1 MAEVKLFIYNDSS
14 KKGDG
19 ITLSREGTYIHQD
32 VTVNSDETKPD
43 PNSDG
48 KIRTEKSSIVSYE
61 IPLSM
66 TKLRYI
72 KRVYKPCE
80 IHAELQMGMSITKKE
95 IDETKTTP
103 IDKDGKV
110 GEATTKQD
118 IKSTT
123 DTPLTA
129 DTIIKFFK
137 GAIVEMEIDDN
148 KVAENYM
155 VFEVRSIY
163 KTVSAS
169 TSLFLDLSIYSADK
183 LMDLDKYSRAYTAK
197 MLYTDILA
205 EESKNF
211 SSVSV
216 ANHMQ
221 LLKYKAV
228 VMDSSDSTKEKCSW
242 TGREELRI
250 PYIVQYNE
258 TFYQFMV
265 RAANRYGEFLYFE
278 DGKLNLGM
286 QPSETNYFKK
296 VENNSVVIDW
306 ATEPNA
312 VQTRY
317 YQSALSGAISVNDC
331 AYNYINHTQNE
342 DNSGLYAGSS
352 SNRYNPDTVAFD
364 EWTKQELEKG
374 EYLEYKEILGEEM
387 RASIPE
393 AIFKALEAS
402 TLSEVLVNLIKGFT
416 MKLIEVSR
424 QNRDYNNALDKAN
437 YQDKDKNYLISDDQR
452 HDDDYTQFATL
463 GGSSPLA
470 NNLSKLLDKGGINNF
485 YDLFYS
491 LIRKKEKEVGE
502 QAVWLDF
509 GTNYKPIK
517 LGDKLHIDKKDYVVI
532 SVEGYYEPAEKTDGT
547 EGSEKKGK
555 EHLLVSA
562 IPVMSLDGTTSVAL
576 DSVPD
581 EYDNWTNT
589 LPFPPAQPDVIF
601 RDARPQVA
609 FVAATLDPENLGRIR
624 VRYPWQDEKGD
635 ASPWIRVTL
644 PLATDGGGVNFT
656 PNVGDEVMV
665 GYEHGNIDRPYAMGY
680 LVAPFVNKRWSNA
693 LPLDQYGSSH
703 GIKTKTGH
711 HLTFED
717 GFALAPMFFESVG
730 CLSFL
735 RSVWPVGATGPWPF
749 GNELTA
755 DFGGGFEL
763 GDRYGFYKISG
774 STENRAI
781 TIESPIGTV
790 EMSAFQ
796 GITIT
801 APNGDI
807 NISGKN
813 VNISASNRLS
823 LSSGENIKNKLWYQK
838 EWNESK
844 GKALGNAVLGDL
856 EGGLDSLKEIV
867 TNFTDMSLLR
877 CVIELLFRPVNGTL
891 QIKSYTFVTIEAGE
905 GKAEVLQE
913 SLRWGKGIKDDL
925 EDISKVINSTKCIK
939 PRMISLLGEI
949 HYRYDCLYE
958 ATIAFKQIS
967 GSNGINKD
975 ESAISYAQVIAKG
988 NTEFNE
994 ETDFTWGNAE
1004 SNNLQLTN
1012 PEFTAAKPNKDGED
1026 FKVNGEFDP
1035 YMYSLSLSQ
1044 YHKKKRIYYQE
1055 KSKDNKRKTKRA
1067 KIIEISNQLRIAA
1080 YNLKEAVI
1088 KLTDCRK
1095 GDFVIAGIGLPQEL
1109 NSVEQLDLDTVAGK
1123 IKDLTLPADK
1133 GFDVSFDEMKNCSYD
1148 ISIKFIKKA
1157 DWASLIDAM
1166 SRYVIYEYLSS
1177 KNELAMNKTPI
1188 TSVSDAYDNEKWEE
1202 FVKSIEKD
1210 ILIEKL
1216 GKKKANEFNPFRG
1229 FVDDQFQ
1236 WSHGFKG
1243 KILLSDISDKTAYFD
1258 EGLNMKPHHNRTPF
1272 DEDIK
1277 TLRTYLAKL

>member
-211 SSVSV
+211 STVNV

-352 SNRYNPDTVAFD
+352 SNRYNPDAVAFD

-532 SVEGYYEPAEKTDGT
+532 SVEGYYEPAEKTDET
-547 EGSEKKGK
+547 EGAEKKGK

-838 EWNESK
+838 KWNESK

-905 GKAEVLQE
+905 GKTAVPPANLRKIELP
-913 SLRWGKGIKDDL
+913 SLFKEYNTICYIKSNVAALFDD
-925 EDISKVINSTKCIK
+925 IKTKYG
-939 PRMISLLGEI
+939 LLV
-949 HYRYDCLYE
+949 D
-958 ATIAFKQIS
+958 ATVAFNNIS
-967 GSNGINKD
+967 GQNDINMA
-975 ESAISYAQVIAKG
+975 ESAIKYNAVISGDGDFTEADFDWQDGQGNNLKNEEFTDPGPEPKEEDYDGFAFETAYSEWSTKYTVYTDTLRRNTDREQKRNTIKEKSLALRNAAKNLADAAKKWTDMKDKDFNTQNFNRKELKVSDAVKIIKSETQVEPHGIKTLEEMKTFAYEKTIAKPIEEVWTAQKKILTRHIIYRYLSEVSGLDYDKSAITSQDAVANNG
-988 NTEFNE
+988 NWKRF
-994 ETDFTWGNAE
+994 
-1004 SNNLQLTN
+1004 
-1012 PEFTAAKPNKDGED
+1012 
-1026 FKVNGEFDP
+1026 VN
-1035 YMYSLSLSQ
+1035 SL
-1044 YHKKKRIYYQE
+1044 KKKE
-1055 KSKDNKRKTKRA
+1055 GLGVD
-1067 KIIEISNQLRIAA
+1067 IIEG
-1080 YNLKEAVI
+1080 LKDWA
-1088 KLTDCRK
+1088 KN
-1095 GDFVIAGIGLPQEL
+1095 EL
-1109 NSVEQLDLDTVAGK
+1109 NPFAGF
-1123 IKDLTLPADK
+1123 KDDQKQWAYGFKGQILMSDQSDK
-1133 GFDVSFDEMKNCSYD
+1133 TVSFDSNLN
-1148 ISIKFIKKA
+1148 
-1157 DWASLIDAM
+1157 LIPHTNPTDD
-1166 SRYVIYEYLSS
+1166 SVEI
-1177 KNELAMNKTPI
+1177 I
-1188 TSVSDAYDNEKWEE
+1188 TN
-1202 FVKSIEKD
+1202 
-1210 ILIEKL
+1210 
-1216 GKKKANEFNPFRG
+1216 
-1229 FVDDQFQ
+1229 
-1236 WSHGFKG
+1236 
-1243 KILLSDISDKTAYFD
+1243 LLNTI
-1258 EGLNMKPHHNRTPF
+1258 
-1272 DEDIK
+1272 
-1277 TLRTYLAKL
+1277 

>member
-1 MAEVKLFIYNDSS
+1 MAEVKLYIYNDS
-14 KKGDG
+14 KIKGEG
-19 ITLSREGTYIHQD
+19 ITLSREGNYIHQK
-32 VTVNSDETKPD
+32 VTEISDETKPD
-43 PNSDG
+43 TNSDG
-48 KIRTEKSSIVSYE
+48 KIRTVKNSIVSYE

-66 TKLRYI
+66 TKLRYV
-72 KRVYKPCE
+72 KRVYEPCK

-103 IDKDGKV
+103 IDKDGKD
-110 GEATTKQD
+110 GETTTKQD
-118 IKSTT
+118 VKSTT

-129 DTIIKFFK
+129 DTIINFFK
-137 GAIVEMEIDDN
+137 GAKVEMEIDGN

-197 MLYTDILA
+197 MLYTDILV
-205 EESKNF
+205 EEAKNF

-221 LLKYKAV
+221 LLKYKAAM
-228 VMDSSDSTKEKCSW
+228 MDSSDSTKEKCSW

-258 TFYQFMV
+258 SFYQFMV

-286 QPSETNYFKK
+286 QPSEANYYKK
-296 VENNSVVIDW
+296 DAQNKDVIIDW
-306 ATEPNA
+306 ATEPDA

-317 YQSALSGAISVNDC
+317 YQSALSEAISVNDR
-331 AYNYINHTQNE
+331 AYNYVNHTQNE

-424 QNRDYNNALDKAN
+424 QNRDYNNVLDKAN
-437 YQDKDKNYLISDDQR
+437 YQDKDKNYLISDDQKK
-452 HDDDYTQFATL
+452 DDDYTQFATL

-470 NNLSKLLDKGGINNF
+470 NNFSKLFDKGGINNF

-491 LIRKKEKEVGE
+491 LVRKKEKEVGE

-609 FVAATLDPENLGRIR
+609 FVAATLDPENMGRIR

-644 PLATDGGGVNFT
+644 PMATDGGGVNFT
-656 PNVGDEVMV
+656 PNIGDEVMV

-813 VNISASNRLS
+813 VNISASNRMS

-838 EWNESK
+838 KWNESK

-905 GKAEVLQE
+905 GKVAVPPKN
-913 SLRWGKGIKDDL
+913 LRKIKLPSITD
-925 EDISKVINSTKCIK
+925 EYRTIQVIKYNTDTLIDTIHQKYDK
-939 PRMISLLGEI
+939 LLVAS
-949 HYRYDCLYE
+949 C
-958 ATIAFKQIS
+958 AFMNIS
-967 GSNGINKD
+967 GINGINKNQ
-975 ESAISYAQVIAKG
+975 SAIKYSAVISCD
-988 NTEFNE
+988 TVL
-994 ETDFTWGNAE
+994 DDSMFTWEDGTG
-1004 SNNLQLTN
+1004 NNLKDEIVEELGEK
-1012 PEFTAAKPNKDGED
+1012 PEKKDFDGFDKNFKYFNAIEEWRNKKNTHDSAIKRNNRREKDRTRIVEISQALSDAAKELADAAKKWTDLKDED
-1026 FKVNGEFDP
+1026 FVVID
-1035 YMYSLSLSQ
+1035 YD
-1044 YHKKKRIYYQE
+1044 
-1055 KSKDNKRKTKRA
+1055 KD
-1067 KIIEISNQLRIAA
+1067 
-1080 YNLKEAVI
+1080 
-1088 KLTDCRK
+1088 
-1095 GDFVIAGIGLPQEL
+1095 
-1109 NSVEQLDLDTVAGK
+1109 K
-1123 IKDLTLPADK
+1123 IKVSEIVKMIKAEDLLSYTGIRSLN
-1133 GFDVSFDEMKNCSYD
+1133 EMKSFGYD
-1148 ISIKFIKKA
+1148 EKISKPDRNAWLQQKK
-1157 DWASLIDAM
+1157 AM
-1166 SRYVIYEYLSS
+1166 SRYISYLYIKNVDEIDYDEKAIFS
-1177 KNELAMNKTPI
+1177 KDDVVNNDNWKKFVRSLRQKEGIVDHIKDWAKDEL
-1188 TSVSDAYDNEKWEE
+1188 
-1202 FVKSIEKD
+1202 
-1210 ILIEKL
+1210 
-1216 GKKKANEFNPFRG
+1216 NPFAG
-1229 FVDDQFQ
+1229 FIDDQKQ
-1236 WSHGFKG
+1236 WAYGFKG
-1243 KILLSDISDKTAYFD
+1243 QILMSDQSDMTASFD
-1258 EGLNMKPHHNRTPF
+1258 SNLNLTSHDNQE
-1272 DEDIK
+1272 EDSVDLI
-1277 TLRTYLAKL
+1277 AKLLKTM

>member
-1 MAEVKLFIYNDSS
+1 MAEVKLFIYNDS
-14 KKGDG
+14 KIKGDG
-19 ITLSREGTYIHQD
+19 ITLSREGTYIHQN
-32 VTVNSDETKPD
+32 VNEISDETKPD
-43 PNSDG
+43 TNSDG
-48 KIRTEKSSIVSYE
+48 KIRTVKNSIVSYE

-66 TKLRYI
+66 TKLRYV
-72 KRVYKPCE
+72 KRVYEPCK

-103 IDKDGKV
+103 IDKDGKD
-110 GEATTKQD
+110 GETTTKQD
-118 IKSTT
+118 VKSTT

-129 DTIIKFFK
+129 DTIINFFK
-137 GAIVEMEIDDN
+137 GAKVEMEIDGN

-183 LMDLDKYSRAYTAK
+183 SMDLDKYSRAYTAK

-205 EESKNF
+205 EEAKNF

-221 LLKYKAV
+221 LLKYKAA
-228 VMDSSDSTKEKCSW
+228 VMDSSDSTKENCSW

-258 TFYQFMV
+258 SFYQFMV

-286 QPSETNYFKK
+286 QPSEANYYKK
-296 VENNSVVIDW
+296 DAQNKDVIIDW
-306 ATEPNA
+306 ATEPDA

-317 YQSALSGAISVNDC
+317 YQSALSEAISVNDR
-331 AYNYINHTQNE
+331 AYNYVNHTQNE

-424 QNRDYNNALDKAN
+424 QNRDYNNVLDKAN
-437 YQDKDKNYLISDDQR
+437 YQDKDKNYLISDDQKK
-452 HDDDYTQFATL
+452 DDDYTQFATL

-470 NNLSKLLDKGGINNF
+470 NNLSKLFDKGGINNF

-491 LIRKKEKEVGE
+491 LVRKKEKEVGE

-547 EGSEKKGK
+547 DGSEKKGK

-581 EYDNWTNT
+581 EYDDWTNT

-609 FVAATLDPENLGRIR
+609 FVAATLDPENMGRIR

-717 GFALAPMFFESVG
+717 GFALAPMFFESIG

-735 RSVWPVGATGPWPF
+735 RSIWPVGATGPWPLSY
-749 GNELTA
+749 ELTS

-774 STENRAI
+774 STEKREI

-838 EWNESK
+838 KWNESK
-844 GKALGNAVLGDL
+844 GKGFGYAVLGDL
-856 EGGLDSLKEIV
+856 KGGLDSLKEIA
-867 TNFTDMSLLR
+867 TNITDMSLLR

-905 GKAEVLQE
+905 GKVAVPPKN
-913 SLRWGKGIKDDL
+913 LRKIKLPSITDDFRTIKAIKYNTDTL
-925 EDISKVINSTKCIK
+925 IDTIHQKYDI
-939 PRMISLLGEI
+939 LLSAS
-949 HYRYDCLYE
+949 E
-958 ATIAFKQIS
+958 AFMKIS
-967 GSNGINKD
+967 GADGINKNQ
-975 ESAISYAQVIAKG
+975 SAIKYVDVIKSDDVLGDDKFSWEDGTGNDLKDETVGELGEKPKKEDYTGLDKQNDYFNDLENWRKKSNERDSANNRNNRRERRRTRIVEISEALRKAASELADAAKKW
-988 NTEFNE
+988 
-994 ETDFTWGNAE
+994 TDFKNDDFVVIDYDKNRIKVSEIVKMIKTEDLLSYTGIRSLKE
-1004 SNNLQLTN
+1004 MKSFGYD
-1012 PEFTAAKPNKDGED
+1012 EKISKPNRNAWLQQKKALSRYISYLYIKDVEGIDYDEKAIFSKED
-1026 FKVNGEFDP
+1026 VVDNENWKKFVR
-1035 YMYSLSLSQ
+1035 SLKQKEGIVDS
-1044 YHKKKRIYYQE
+1044 I
-1055 KSKDNKRKTKRA
+1055 KDWA
-1067 KIIEISNQLRIAA
+1067 KE
-1080 YNLKEAVI
+1080 
-1088 KLTDCRK
+1088 
-1095 GDFVIAGIGLPQEL
+1095 EL
-1109 NSVEQLDLDTVAGK
+1109 NPFAG
-1123 IKDLTLPADK
+1123 
-1133 GFDVSFDEMKNCSYD
+1133 F
-1148 ISIKFIKKA
+1148 ISDQKQ
-1157 DWASLIDAM
+1157 WA
-1166 SRYVIYEYLSS
+1166 Y
-1177 KNELAMNKTPI
+1177 
-1188 TSVSDAYDNEKWEE
+1188 
-1202 FVKSIEKD
+1202 
-1210 ILIEKL
+1210 
-1216 GKKKANEFNPFRG
+1216 
-1229 FVDDQFQ
+1229 
-1236 WSHGFKG
+1236 GFKG
-1243 KILLSDISDKTAYFD
+1243 QILMSDQSDMTASFD
-1258 EGLNMKPHHNRTPF
+1258 SSLNLTSHDNQEKDSVDLIANLLKRM
-1272 DEDIK
+1272 
-1277 TLRTYLAKL
+1277 

>member
-1 MAEVKLFIYNDSS
+1 MAEVKLFIYNDS
-14 KKGDG
+14 KIKGEG
-19 ITLSREGTYIHQD
+19 ITLSREGNYIHQK
-32 VTVNSDETKPD
+32 VTEISDETKPD
-43 PNSDG
+43 TNSDG
-48 KIRTEKSSIVSYE
+48 KIRTVKNSIVSYE

-66 TKLRYI
+66 TKLRYV
-72 KRVYKPCE
+72 KRVYEPCK

-103 IDKDGKV
+103 IDKDGKD
-110 GEATTKQD
+110 GETTTKQD
-118 IKSTT
+118 VKSTI

-129 DTIIKFFK
+129 DTIIDFFK
-137 GAIVEMEIDDN
+137 GAKVEMEIDGN
-148 KVAENYM
+148 KVAENYI

-169 TSLFLDLSIYSADK
+169 TSLFLNLSIYSADK
-183 LMDLDKYSRAYTAK
+183 SMDLDKYSRAYTAK

-221 LLKYKAV
+221 LLKYKAAL
-228 VMDSSDSTKEKCSW
+228 MDSSDSTKEKCSW

-258 TFYQFMV
+258 SFYQFMV

-296 VENNSVVIDW
+296 VENDSVVIDW

-317 YQSALSGAISVNDC
+317 YQSALSGAISVNDR
-331 AYNYINHTQNE
+331 AYNYISHTQNE
-342 DNSGLYAGSS
+342 DGSQLYADSA

-424 QNRDYNNALDKAN
+424 QNRDYNNVLDKAN
-437 YQDKDKNYLISDDQR
+437 YQDKDKNYLISDDQKK
-452 HDDDYTQFATL
+452 DDDYTQFASL

-470 NNLSKLLDKGGINNF
+470 INFSKLFDKGGINNF

-491 LIRKKEKEVGE
+491 LVRKKEKEVGE

-601 RDARPQVA
+601 REARPQVA

-735 RSVWPVGATGPWPF
+735 RSIWPVGATGPWPF

-838 EWNESK
+838 KWNESK

-856 EGGLDSLKEIV
+856 QGGLDSLKEIA
-867 TNFTDMSLLR
+867 TNITDMSLLR

-905 GKAEVLQE
+905 GKVEVPPKN
-913 SLRWGKGIKDDL
+913 LRKIKYPTLTDDF
-925 EDISKVINSTKCIK
+925 ITIK
-939 PRMISLLGEI
+939 LIKYNIDPLIDTIHQKYDKLLSAS
-949 HYRYDCLYE
+949 E
-958 ATIAFKQIS
+958 AFMKIS
-967 GSNGINKD
+967 GANGINKNQ
-975 ESAISYAQVIAKG
+975 SAIKYTTVISCDTVLDDSK
-988 NTEFNE
+988 
-994 ETDFTWGNAE
+994 FTWEDGTG
-1004 SNNLQLTN
+1004 NNLKDEIVEELGEK
-1012 PEFTAAKPNKDGED
+1012 PEKKDFDGFDKNFKYFNAIEEWRNKKNAHDSAIKRNNRRKKDRTRIVEISQALSDAAKELADAAKKWTDMDDKDFLTYGYNKENKISEIVKMIKAEDLLFYTGIKSLNEMKSFGYDEKIGKPNSDAWLQQKKALPRYISYLYIKNVDGIDYDKNVIFGKVDVVDNDNWMRFVRSLKQKEGFGDSIKDW
-1026 FKVNGEFDP
+1026 
-1035 YMYSLSLSQ
+1035 
-1044 YHKKKRIYYQE
+1044 
-1055 KSKDNKRKTKRA
+1055 A
-1067 KIIEISNQLRIAA
+1067 KE
-1080 YNLKEAVI
+1080 
-1088 KLTDCRK
+1088 
-1095 GDFVIAGIGLPQEL
+1095 EL
-1109 NSVEQLDLDTVAGK
+1109 NPFAG
-1123 IKDLTLPADK
+1123 
-1133 GFDVSFDEMKNCSYD
+1133 
-1148 ISIKFIKKA
+1148 FI
-1157 DWASLIDAM
+1157 
-1166 SRYVIYEYLSS
+1166 
-1177 KNELAMNKTPI
+1177 
-1188 TSVSDAYDNEKWEE
+1188 
-1202 FVKSIEKD
+1202 
-1210 ILIEKL
+1210 
-1216 GKKKANEFNPFRG
+1216 
-1229 FVDDQFQ
+1229 DDQKQ
-1236 WSHGFKG
+1236 WAYGFKG
-1243 KILLSDISDKTAYFD
+1243 QILMSDQSDKTASFD
-1258 EGLNMKPHHNRTPF
+1258 SSLNLTSHDNQEEECVELIT
-1272 DEDIK
+1272 DLLK
-1277 TLRTYLAKL
+1277 TM

>member
-1 MAEVKLFIYNDSS
+1 MAEVKLFIYNDS
-14 KKGDG
+14 KIKGEG
-19 ITLSREGTYIHQD
+19 ITLSREGNYIHQK
-32 VTVNSDETKPD
+32 VTEISDETKPD
-43 PNSDG
+43 TNSDG
-48 KIRTEKSSIVSYE
+48 KIRTVKNSIVSYE

-66 TKLRYI
+66 TKLRYV
-72 KRVYKPCE
+72 KRVYEPCK

-103 IDKDGKV
+103 IDKDGKD
-110 GEATTKQD
+110 GETTTKQD
-118 IKSTT
+118 VKSTI

-129 DTIIKFFK
+129 DTIIDFFK
-137 GAIVEMEIDDN
+137 GAKVEMEIDGN
-148 KVAENYM
+148 KVAENYI

-183 LMDLDKYSRAYTAK
+183 SMDLDKYSRAYTAK

-221 LLKYKAV
+221 LLKYKAAL
-228 VMDSSDSTKEKCSW
+228 MDSSDSTKEKCSW

-258 TFYQFMV
+258 SFYQFMV

-296 VENNSVVIDW
+296 VENDSVVIDW

-317 YQSALSGAISVNDC
+317 YQSALSGAISVNDR
-331 AYNYINHTQNE
+331 AYNYISHTQNE
-342 DNSGLYAGSS
+342 DGSQLYADSAT
-352 SNRYNPDTVAFD
+352 NRYNPDTVAFD

-424 QNRDYNNALDKAN
+424 QNRDYNNVLDKAN
-437 YQDKDKNYLISDDQR
+437 YQDKDKNYLISDDQKK
-452 HDDDYTQFATL
+452 DDDYTQFATL

-470 NNLSKLLDKGGINNF
+470 INFSKLFDKGGINNF

-491 LIRKKEKEVGE
+491 LVRKKEKEVGE

-601 RDARPQVA
+601 REARPQVA

-838 EWNESK
+838 KWNESK

-856 EGGLDSLKEIV
+856 QGGLDSLKEIA
-867 TNFTDMSLLR
+867 TNITDMSLLR

-905 GKAEVLQE
+905 GKVAVPPKN
-913 SLRWGKGIKDDL
+913 LRKIKLPSITD
-925 EDISKVINSTKCIK
+925 EYRTIQVIKYNIDTLIDTIHQKYDK
-939 PRMISLLGEI
+939 LLVAS
-949 HYRYDCLYE
+949 C
-958 ATIAFKQIS
+958 AFMNIS
-967 GSNGINKD
+967 GINGINKNQ
-975 ESAISYAQVIAKG
+975 SAIKYSAVISCD
-988 NTEFNE
+988 TVL
-994 ETDFTWGNAE
+994 DDSMFTWEDGTG
-1004 SNNLQLTN
+1004 NNLKDEIVEELGEK
-1012 PEFTAAKPNKDGED
+1012 PEKKDFDGFDKNFKYFNAIEEWRNKKNTHDSAIKRNNRREKDRTRIVEISQALSDAAKELADAAKKWTDLKDED
-1026 FKVNGEFDP
+1026 FVVID
-1035 YMYSLSLSQ
+1035 YD
-1044 YHKKKRIYYQE
+1044 
-1055 KSKDNKRKTKRA
+1055 KD
-1067 KIIEISNQLRIAA
+1067 
-1080 YNLKEAVI
+1080 
-1088 KLTDCRK
+1088 
-1095 GDFVIAGIGLPQEL
+1095 
-1109 NSVEQLDLDTVAGK
+1109 K
-1123 IKDLTLPADK
+1123 IKVSEIVKMIKAEDLLSYTGIRSLN
-1133 GFDVSFDEMKNCSYD
+1133 EMKSFGYD
-1148 ISIKFIKKA
+1148 EKISKPDRNAWLQQKK
-1157 DWASLIDAM
+1157 AM
-1166 SRYVIYEYLSS
+1166 SRYISYLYIKNVDEIDYDEKAIFS
-1177 KNELAMNKTPI
+1177 KDDVVNNDNWKKFVRSLRQKEGIVDHIKDWAKDEL
-1188 TSVSDAYDNEKWEE
+1188 
-1202 FVKSIEKD
+1202 
-1210 ILIEKL
+1210 
-1216 GKKKANEFNPFRG
+1216 NPFAG
-1229 FVDDQFQ
+1229 FIDDQKQ
-1236 WSHGFKG
+1236 WAYGFKG
-1243 KILLSDISDKTAYFD
+1243 QILMSDQSDMTASFD
-1258 EGLNMKPHHNRTPF
+1258 SNLNLTSHDNQE
-1272 DEDIK
+1272 EDSVDLI
-1277 TLRTYLAKL
+1277 AKLLKTM

>member
-183 LMDLDKYSRAYTAK
+183 SMDLDKYSRAYTAK

-221 LLKYKAV
+221 LLKYKAAL
-228 VMDSSDSTKEKCSW
+228 MDSSDSTKEKCSW

-258 TFYQFMV
+258 SFYQFMV

-352 SNRYNPDTVAFD
+352 SNRYNPDAVAFD

-387 RASIPE
+387 RTSIPE

-532 SVEGYYEPAEKTDGT
+532 SVEGYYEPAEKTDET
-547 EGSEKKGK
+547 EGAEKKGK

-609 FVAATLDPENLGRIR
+609 FVAATLDPENMGRIR

-838 EWNESK
+838 KWNESK

-905 GKAEVLQE
+905 GKAEVPQE

-925 EDISKVINSTKCIK
+925 EDIQKVISSAKCIEPHIK
-939 PRMISLLGEI
+939 SLIEGIQLN
-949 HYRYDCLYE
+949 YNKVYE
-958 ATIAFKQIS
+958 ATIAFKDIS
-967 GSNGINKD
+967 GPEGINQD
-975 ESAISYAQVIAKG
+975 ESAIKYATVIAKG
-988 NTEFNE
+988 ETAFNE
-994 ETDFTWGNAE
+994 EADFTWQNVAGNDLLLSDPKPVTEPDRE
-1004 SNNLQLTN
+1004 S
-1012 PEFTAAKPNKDGED
+1012 DD
-1026 FKVNGEFDP
+1026 FKTDEKFDQRKYDRAFVN
-1035 YMYSLSLSQ
+1035 YLA
-1044 YHKKKRIYYQE
+1044 KKRLYDVL
-1055 KSKDNKRKTKRA
+1055 KAKDDKRKIKRM
-1067 KIIEISNQLRIAA
+1067 EIVDKANQLRIAA
-1080 YNLKEAVI
+1080 YNLKKAVS
-1088 KLTDCRK
+1088 KLTDCK
-1095 GDFVIAGIGLPQEL
+1095 KTDFVIAGLNLPTEL
-1109 NSVEQLDLDTVAGK
+1109 ASVDKLDLDTVAGK
-1123 IKDLTLPADK
+1123 IKAQTLPAAK
-1133 GFDVSFDEMKNCSYD
+1133 GFDVSLDNMENCSYD
-1148 ISIKFIKKA
+1148 NTIKYIKKSQWT
-1157 DWASLIDAM
+1157 DLIIAM

-1177 KNELAMNKTPI
+1177 KNELAMDKTPI
-1188 TSVSDAYDNEKWEE
+1188 TSISDAYDNEKWKD
-1202 FVKSIEKD
+1202 FVVSIDKDAWIEK
-1210 ILIEKL
+1210 I
-1216 GKKKANEFNPFRG
+1216 GKIKANELFNPFYG

-1243 KILLSDISDKTAYFD
+1243 KILLSDNSNKTAYFD
-1258 EGLNMKPHHNRTPF
+1258 EGVNMKPHHNRTPF

-1277 TLRTYLAKL
+1277 TLRTYLAKI

>member
-118 IKSTT
+118 VKSTT

-183 LMDLDKYSRAYTAK
+183 SMDLDKYSRAYTAK

-221 LLKYKAV
+221 LLKYKAAL
-228 VMDSSDSTKEKCSW
+228 MDSSDSTKEKCSW

-258 TFYQFMV
+258 SFYQFMV

-286 QPSETNYFKK
+286 QPSEANYFKK
-296 VENNSVVIDW
+296 VENDSVVIDW

-317 YQSALSGAISVNDC
+317 YQSALSGAISVNDR
-331 AYNYINHTQNE
+331 AYNYISHTQNE
-342 DNSGLYAGSS
+342 DGSQLYADSA

-491 LIRKKEKEVGE
+491 LVRKKEKEVGE

-547 EGSEKKGK
+547 EGSEKKEK

-609 FVAATLDPENLGRIR
+609 FVAATLDPENMGRIR

-838 EWNESK
+838 KWNESK
-844 GKALGNAVLGDL
+844 GKGFGYAVLGDL
-856 EGGLDSLKEIV
+856 KGGLDSLKEIA
-867 TNFTDMSLLR
+867 TNITDMSLLR

-905 GKAEVLQE
+905 GKVAVPPKN
-913 SLRWGKGIKDDL
+913 LRKIKLPSITD
-925 EDISKVINSTKCIK
+925 EYRTIQVIKYNIDTLIDTIHQKYDK
-939 PRMISLLGEI
+939 LLVAS
-949 HYRYDCLYE
+949 C
-958 ATIAFKQIS
+958 AFMNIS
-967 GSNGINKD
+967 GINGINKNQ
-975 ESAISYAQVIAKG
+975 SAIKYSAVISCD
-988 NTEFNE
+988 TVL
-994 ETDFTWGNAE
+994 DDSMFTWEDGTG
-1004 SNNLQLTN
+1004 NNLKDEIVEELGEK
-1012 PEFTAAKPNKDGED
+1012 PEKKDFDGFDKNFKYFNAIEEWRNKKNTHDSAIKRNNRREKDRTRIVEISQALSDAAKELADAAKKWTDLKDED
-1026 FKVNGEFDP
+1026 FVVID
-1035 YMYSLSLSQ
+1035 YD
-1044 YHKKKRIYYQE
+1044 
-1055 KSKDNKRKTKRA
+1055 KD
-1067 KIIEISNQLRIAA
+1067 
-1080 YNLKEAVI
+1080 
-1088 KLTDCRK
+1088 
-1095 GDFVIAGIGLPQEL
+1095 
-1109 NSVEQLDLDTVAGK
+1109 K
-1123 IKDLTLPADK
+1123 IKVSEIVKMIKAEDLLSYTGIRSLN
-1133 GFDVSFDEMKNCSYD
+1133 EMKSFGYD
-1148 ISIKFIKKA
+1148 EKISKPDRNAWLQQKK
-1157 DWASLIDAM
+1157 AM
-1166 SRYVIYEYLSS
+1166 SRYISYLYIKNVDEIDYDEKAIFS
-1177 KNELAMNKTPI
+1177 KDDVVNNDNWKKFVRSLRQKEGIVDHIKDWAKDEL
-1188 TSVSDAYDNEKWEE
+1188 
-1202 FVKSIEKD
+1202 
-1210 ILIEKL
+1210 
-1216 GKKKANEFNPFRG
+1216 NPFAG
-1229 FVDDQFQ
+1229 FIDDQKQ
-1236 WSHGFKG
+1236 WAYGFKG
-1243 KILLSDISDKTAYFD
+1243 QILMSDQSDMTASFD
-1258 EGLNMKPHHNRTPF
+1258 SNLNLTSHDNQE
-1272 DEDIK
+1272 EDSVDLI
-1277 TLRTYLAKL
+1277 AKLLKTM